1 MCNILFVFLSL
12 VKNERG
18 EIMICKKIIALFLSV
33 ILCLSFSVSSI
44 AALPDE
50 PIITPLY
57 NTIDGIAPSITKN
70 GSDLIARVSVG
81 TLKTCSIEV
90 TMAVQR
96 STYGTSWAN
105 YASFSKVTLN
115 SGTYRTTSK
124 TVEDVPTGFYYR
136 TYAIV
141 NVYVNGTLTDS
152 DIVESDPVY
161 VS

>member
-1 MCNILFVFLSL
+1 M
-12 VKNERG
+12 
-18 EIMICKKIIALFLSV
+18 KKIISIVLSMVFLVSLSV
-33 ILCLSFSVSSI
+33 TAFSAVPEENIVSPYYVSINGILPLITENNGDLQASVSVVTS
-44 AALPDE
+44 
-50 PIITPLY
+50 
-57 NTIDGIAPSITKN
+57 
-70 GSDLIARVSVG
+70 
-81 TLKTCSIEV
+81 KTCSVEI

-105 YASFSKVTLN
+105 YRSFPKVTLT
-115 SGTYRTTSK
+115 SGFDRLTTRTI
-124 TVEDVPTGFYYR
+124 EDVPTGFYYR

>member
-1 MCNILFVFLSL
+1 MKKILSL
-12 VKNERG
+12 
-18 EIMICKKIIALFLSV
+18 ILSIV
-33 ILCLSFSVSSI
+33 MVFSFSTPVLAAYIPEDNTVS
-44 AALPDE
+44 PCY
-50 PIITPLY
+50 ITIGGIVPMISEENGDLY
-57 NTIDGIAPSITKN
+57 AS
-70 GSDLIARVSVG
+70 VSVV
-81 TLKTCSIEV
+81 TSKTCSVEI

-105 YASFSKVTLN
+105 YRSYPKVTLT
-115 SGTYRTTSK
+115 SGGSRSTSR

>member
-1 MCNILFVFLSL
+1 
-12 VKNERG
+12 
-18 EIMICKKIIALFLSV
+18 MISEENGDLYA
-33 ILCLSFSVSSI
+33 SVSVVTS
-44 AALPDE
+44 
-50 PIITPLY
+50 
-57 NTIDGIAPSITKN
+57 
-70 GSDLIARVSVG
+70 
-81 TLKTCSIEV
+81 KTCSVEI

-105 YASFSKVTLN
+105 YRSYPKVTLT
-115 SGTYRTTSK
+115 SGGSRSTSR

>member
-1 MCNILFVFLSL
+1 MKKILSL
-12 VKNERG
+12 ILSILMV
-18 EIMICKKIIALFLSV
+18 FSFSTSV
-33 ILCLSFSVSSI
+33 IAAYIPEDSVIS
-44 AALPDE
+44 PYY
-50 PIITPLY
+50 ITI
-57 NTIDGIAPSITKN
+57 NGIVCTASEEN
-70 GSDLIARVSVG
+70 GDVYAGVTVR
-81 TLKTCSIEV
+81 TNKTCSVEI

-105 YASFSKVTLN
+105 YKSYPTVTLN
-115 SGTYRTTSK
+115 SGPSRTTSR

-161 VS
+161 VN

>member
-1 MCNILFVFLSL
+1 MKKFCAIFL
-12 VKNERG
+12 
-18 EIMICKKIIALFLSV
+18 ALL
-33 ILCLSFSVSSI
+33 LSFCFNISSF
-44 AALPDE
+44 AALPDS
-50 PIITPLY
+50 PILSPMY
-57 NTIDGIAPSITKN
+57 NSITGIVPRISES
-70 GSDLIARVSVG
+70 GSDIVARVSVS
-81 TLKTCSIEV
+81 TNKTCSVEI

-105 YASFSKVTLN
+105 YTSYPKVTLN
-115 SGTYRTTSK
+115 SGTYRTTSQ

-152 DIVESDPVY
+152 DIVESDPIY

>member
-1 MCNILFVFLSL
+1 MKKILSL
-12 VKNERG
+12 
-18 EIMICKKIIALFLSV
+18 ILSIV
-33 ILCLSFSVSSI
+33 MVFSFSTSVLAAYIPEDDIVSPCYI
-44 AALPDE
+44 
-50 PIITPLY
+50 
-57 NTIDGIAPSITKN
+57 TIDGIVCSMSENDGNIYAS
-70 GSDLIARVSVG
+70 VSVG
-81 TLKTCSIEV
+81 TMKSCSVEI

-105 YASFSKVTLN
+105 YRSYPKVTLT
-115 SGTYRTTSK
+115 SGGSRSTSR

>member
-1 MCNILFVFLSL
+1 M
-12 VKNERG
+12 
-18 EIMICKKIIALFLSV
+18 KKIVSLFLAIV
-33 ILCLSFSVSSI
+33 MAFSFSASVLAAYIPEDNVVSPCYTTI
-44 AALPDE
+44 GG
-50 PIITPLY
+50 IVPL
-57 NTIDGIAPSITKN
+57 ISEEN
-70 GSDLIARVSVG
+70 GDLHASVSVV
-81 TLKTCSIEV
+81 TSKTCSIEI

-105 YASFSKVTLN
+105 YTSYPKVTLN
-115 SGTYRTTSK
+115 SGPSRTTSR